1 MTFTTVSGNFS
12 LTSLKRELSY
22 EQIHTRNDYLPH
34 SAAKAASLIQLDKFM
49 KKQILLVLTMVLNTL
64 AFTVSAEEI
73 GDVTT
78 TFKLLGANH
87 KIVIEAF
94 DDPDVPGVTC
104 HMSHAKTGGIKGSV
118 GLAEDPSEA
127 SIACRQIGV
136 IDASKLDKLKNGD
149 VVFKEGLSLI
159 FKSLQ
164 VVRFYDKKRNVLVYL
179 AYSDKVIEGSPK
191 NSISSVPVMKWN

>member
-1 MTFTTVSGNFS
+1 
-12 LTSLKRELSY
+12 
-22 EQIHTRNDYLPH
+22 
-34 SAAKAASLIQLDKFM
+34 M
-49 KKQILLVLTMVLNTL
+49 KKQILLAVTIMLSIL
-64 AFTVSAEEI
+64 AFTASAEEI
-73 GDVTT
+73 GDVST

-94 DDPDVPGVTC
+94 DDPDVSGVTC
-104 HMSHAKTGGIKGSV
+104 HVSHAKTGGIKGAV

-149 VVFKEGLSLI
+149 VVFKESLSLI

-191 NSISSVPVMKWN
+191 NSISSVPVMKWD

>member
-1 MTFTTVSGNFS
+1 
-12 LTSLKRELSY
+12 
-22 EQIHTRNDYLPH
+22 
-34 SAAKAASLIQLDKFM
+34 M
-49 KKQILLVLTMVLNTL
+49 KKQILLTATMVLSTL
-64 AFTVSAEEI
+64 AFTVLAEEI

-94 DDPDVPGVTC
+94 DDPDVPGVAC
-104 HMSHAKTGGIKGSV
+104 HISRAKTGGMKGAV
-118 GLAEDPSEA
+118 GLAEDPTEA

-149 VVFKEGLSLI
+149 VVFKENLSLV
-159 FKSLQ
+159 FKTLQ

-191 NSISSVPVMKWN
+191 NSISSVPVMKWD

>member
-1 MTFTTVSGNFS
+1 
-12 LTSLKRELSY
+12 
-22 EQIHTRNDYLPH
+22 
-34 SAAKAASLIQLDKFM
+34 M
-49 KKQILLVLTMVLNTL
+49 KKQILLAATMVLGTL
-64 AFTVSAEEI
+64 VFTASAEEI

-94 DDPDVPGVTC
+94 DDPDVSGVAC
-104 HMSHAKTGGIKGSV
+104 HISHAKTGGMKGAV

-127 SIACRQIGV
+127 SIACRQIGA
-136 IDASKLDKLKNGD
+136 IDTSKLDKLKNGE
-149 VVFKEGLSLI
+149 VVFKESLSLI

-191 NSISSVPVMKWN
+191 NSISSVPVLKMDD

>member
-1 MTFTTVSGNFS
+1 
-12 LTSLKRELSY
+12 
-22 EQIHTRNDYLPH
+22 
-34 SAAKAASLIQLDKFM
+34 M
-49 KKQILLVLTMVLNTL
+49 KKQLFGALTLLFGAL
-64 AFTVSAEEI
+64 AFTASAEEI

-87 KIVIEAF
+87 KIVIDAF
-94 DDPDVPGVTC
+94 DDPDVAGVTC
-104 HMSHAKTGGIKGSV
+104 HVSHAKTGGIKGAV

-127 SIACRQIGV
+127 SIACRQIGA
-136 IDASKLDKLKNGD
+136 IDASKLDKLKNGE
-149 VVFKEGLSLI
+149 VVFKESLSLI

>member
-1 MTFTTVSGNFS
+1 M
-12 LTSLKRELSY
+12 
-22 EQIHTRNDYLPH
+22 
-34 SAAKAASLIQLDKFM
+34 
-49 KKQILLVLTMVLNTL
+49 
-64 AFTVSAEEI
+64 AEEI

-104 HMSHAKTGGIKGSV
+104 HVSKAKTGGIKGSV

-127 SIACRQIGV
+127 SIACRQIGP
-136 IDASKLDKLKNGD
+136 IDLNPLEKLKNGD
-149 VVFKEGLSLI
+149 VVFKESRSLI
-159 FKSLQ
+159 FKTLQ
-164 VVRFYDKKRNVLVYL
+164 VVRFYDKKRKVLVYL
-179 AYSDKVIEGSPK
+179 AYSDKLIDGSPK

>member
-1 MTFTTVSGNFS
+1 
-12 LTSLKRELSY
+12 
-22 EQIHTRNDYLPH
+22 
-34 SAAKAASLIQLDKFM
+34 M
-49 KKQILLVLTMVLNTL
+49 KKQILLAVTIVLSTL
-64 AFTVSAEEI
+64 TFTASAEEI

-87 KIVIEAF
+87 KIVVEAF
-94 DDPDVPGVTC
+94 DDPDVPGVAC
-104 HMSHAKTGGIKGSV
+104 HISRAKTGGMKGAV
-118 GLAEDPSEA
+118 GLAEDPTEA
-127 SIACRQIGV
+127 SIACRQIGA

-149 VVFKEGLSLI
+149 VVFKENLSLV
-159 FKSLQ
+159 FKTLQ